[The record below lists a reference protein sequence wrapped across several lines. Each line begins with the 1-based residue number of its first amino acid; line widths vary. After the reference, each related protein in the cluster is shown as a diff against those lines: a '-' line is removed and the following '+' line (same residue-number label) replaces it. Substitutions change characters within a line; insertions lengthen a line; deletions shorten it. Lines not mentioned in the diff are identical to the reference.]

1 MTLCP
6 RSRTEAVEVMPTFKH
21 LPPDRPGHLG
31 SVQRT
36 IGIVLTAAISAIALV
51 ACVNDLTPR
60 GRWSQPV
67 AHENFIYVGNAEGSV
82 VRLDATT
89 HQWDSNWIYPFEID
103 DGIKKP
109 TGRRAMY
116 GAPAIADGN
125 VYANN
130 YTCTGNVC
138 EGKAFSVSVQNG
150 TQAWPTGDFDVD
162 TKLVGRPVL
171 TNDGY
176 AVFGTTAIDRERD
189 PPGYL
194 LALEAAS
201 DAPGRLA
208 FRVPLDGEV
217 QGDVGYDPKTDMVYV
232 GTDKGTLYA
241 IDVGRKDQY
250 DNAADLRIQWQH
262 EARGAITGPINYLN
276 GSIYFGDLS
285 GRAYKVDATTRSEIW
300 TYDAQAWIW
309 THPVVDTESGRAYV
323 STLGGHVTALD
334 DRTGQVVWNQQIDGQ
349 IVGVPLIYSR
359 SLAGVDQRVLAVPS
373 GDQDVHILNTVDGG
387 NLGSIPTGTGVKSSP
402 TLFNDTLYVHNLDDE
417 LRWYSASN
425 QSLLGCVKLGDGGR
439 CG

>member
-6 RSRTEAVEVMPTFKH
+6 RSRTEAVEVMPNSSCH
-21 LPPDRPGHLG
+21 PPDRSGRPGSL
-31 SVQRT
+31 QRT

-67 AHENFIYVGNAEGSV
+67 AHENFIYVGNSEGSV

-109 TGRRAMY
+109 IGRRAMY
-116 GAPAIADGN
+116 GAPAIAGGN
-125 VYANN
+125 VYAIN

-194 LALEAAS
+194 YALEAAS
-201 DAPGRLA
+201 DAPGRYA

-217 QGDVGYDPKTDMVYV
+217 QGDVGYDSNSDTAYV

-250 DNAADLRIQWQH
+250 DNADESRIQWQYQ
-262 EARGAITGPINYLN
+262 AQGAIAGPINYLN

-285 GRAYKVDATTRSEIW
+285 GRAHKVDATTQTAAW

-309 THPVVDTESGRAYV
+309 THPVVDTESRRAYIF
-323 STLGGHVTALD
+323 TLGGHVTALD
-334 DRTGQVVWNQQIDGQ
+334 DSTGQVVWDQQIDGQ

-387 NLGSIPTGTGVKSSP
+387 NLGSIPTGAGVKSSP